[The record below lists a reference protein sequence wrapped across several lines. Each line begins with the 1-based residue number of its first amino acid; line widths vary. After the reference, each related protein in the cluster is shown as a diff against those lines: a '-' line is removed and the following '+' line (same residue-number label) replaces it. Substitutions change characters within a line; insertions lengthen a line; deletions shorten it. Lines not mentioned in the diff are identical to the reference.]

1 MLRNGEARDM
11 QAILKTNALL
21 TLVLCGAAIL
31 DAQSK
36 PVQTVYVNE
45 LVFRNNPELGGFVR
59 SKLISSLAEYCGSV
73 CTVKEAVDGDG
84 DVADTV
90 LNGSV
95 LVQQMEESRRY
106 KVQGAMRLMDKDGA
120 ILWAATIY
128 SSPFAR
134 SATSSFADNVA
145 KKLALFLTGK
155 KGTSAA
161 RQ

>member
-1 MLRNGEARDM
+1 M

-84 DVADTV
+84 DVADAV